1 MNRGEQAEWCP
12 KCQAWVMP
20 VATVGWKSV
29 MGYTRPSKWQC
40 PTHWVETVEDGKP
53 VPYRLQSKW

>member
-12 KCQAWVMP
+12 KCEAWVMP
-20 VATVGWKSV
+20 VGSTLGRSPN
-29 MGYTRPSKWQC
+29 RRSQWQC